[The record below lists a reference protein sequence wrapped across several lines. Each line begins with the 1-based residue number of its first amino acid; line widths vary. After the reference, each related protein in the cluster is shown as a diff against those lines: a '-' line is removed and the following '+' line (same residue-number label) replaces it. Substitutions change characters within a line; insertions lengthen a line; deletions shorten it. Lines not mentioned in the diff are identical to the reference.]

1 MVIVAGVPF
10 SRGRCR
16 IISLEAAAE
25 TPSWLLE
32 IVDRVSSLMVSSLA
46 NPELLL
52 SEEADDPDERAK
64 LSIDG
69 L

>member
-1 MVIVAGVPF
+1 M
-10 SRGRCR
+10 
-16 IISLEAAAE
+16 ISLEAVAE
-25 TPSWLLE
+25 TPPWLLE

-52 SEEADDPDERAK
+52 SEEADDPDELAK